1 MSTYCFEPEK
11 GPSSDLLCDC
21 ETWNFAKIQ
30 IQLYCLSLELQLGS
44 GGLDTVPAAPSWCLS
59 GTTIKCHWIFGMNHG
74 PQCTSP
80 AQPQHSRSVNHDRD
94 SAHCSLT
101 PAIVPAML
109 HALQSPRAPADPALL
124 QRCSCR
130 GSSCCVMINE
140 AMKHAPHLTVPRVH
154 SVYTYRVST
163 NTHRAQP
170 SSPSGT
176 VSSSSQ
182 CRYWRYHS
190 LTHHGCCS
198 VVLMLWHVSG
208 EGS

>member
-1 MSTYCFEPEK
+1 
-11 GPSSDLLCDC
+11 
-21 ETWNFAKIQ
+21 
-30 IQLYCLSLELQLGS
+30 
-44 GGLDTVPAAPSWCLS
+44 
-59 GTTIKCHWIFGMNHG
+59 MNHG
-74 PQCTSP
+74 PQSTSP

-101 PAIVPAML
+101 PAIVPAIL

-163 NTHRAQP
+163 DTHRAQP
-170 SSPSGT
+170 SPAHPAEQYPA
-176 VSSSSQ
+176 V
-182 CRYWRYHS
+182 HS
-190 LTHHGCCS
+190 VDTGDTTLSLITAAVLNTH
-198 VVLMLWHVSG
+198 VVVTCFR
-208 EGS
+208 

>member
-1 MSTYCFEPEK
+1 
-11 GPSSDLLCDC
+11 
-21 ETWNFAKIQ
+21 
-30 IQLYCLSLELQLGS
+30 
-44 GGLDTVPAAPSWCLS
+44 
-59 GTTIKCHWIFGMNHG
+59 MNHG

-94 SAHCSLT
+94 SAHCSLHQ
-101 PAIVPAML
+101 PLSLLSCMLCSPRVPL
-109 HALQSPRAPADPALL
+109 QTRTLALQC
-124 QRCSCR
+124 CSCR

-170 SSPSGT
+170 SGT

-190 LTHHGCCS
+190 LTHHGCCTQYS
-198 VVLMLWHVSG
+198 CCCDLFQVRAARARPRRRRWRSSPSG
-208 EGS
+208 SPSWRRMTAARRSSWSGRRYSSNLR